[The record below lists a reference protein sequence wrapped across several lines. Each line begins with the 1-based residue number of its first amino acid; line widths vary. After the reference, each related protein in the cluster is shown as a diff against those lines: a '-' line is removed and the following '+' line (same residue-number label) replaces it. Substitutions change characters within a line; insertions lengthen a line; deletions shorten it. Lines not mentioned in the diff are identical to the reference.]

1 MAIGETSINIANK
14 KFYLLQFLFA
24 KITVSKRNQNRPLN
38 PSVKLITPSHLA
50 NANKLDNPFP
60 SNYSN
65 ITFSSYFT
73 HTSAYSARTLSA
85 VQPNYVVLKLLNKP
99 SIGIFYVYV
108 FLM

>member
-50 NANKLDNPFP
+50 NTNKLDSSFP

-73 HTSAYSARTLSA
+73 HFSLYCKNFKCGPT
-85 VQPNYVVLKLLNKP
+85 KLCG
-99 SIGIFYVYV
+99 SEVTE
-108 FLM
+108 